1 MYRIDREPGDCPP
14 MSTST
19 LQIPDMHCASC
30 VSRIERALEG
40 VDRLEVGAI
49 NPTNRQA
56 RVDWHETQALKQG
69 LEALSRAGYPARTE
83 QRDYAIE
90 GMHCASCVH
99 KIESGLADVP
109 GVLDAAVNLAS
120 SRARVTLL
128 PDTEDRSV
136 IEAIARAGYDAR
148 AKDEGRAHSEDA
160 ETAER
165 AQQKRRF
172 LLAAALTLPVFA
184 IEMGSHVVP
193 GMQQWI
199 GEALG
204 QHNVHW
210 GMLVLTTLVLFGPGR
225 VFFRYGGPA
234 LLRGAPDM
242 NSLVMLGASA
252 AWAYSVVATVAPR
265 IFPRGTANVY
275 FEAAAV
281 IVTLILLGRWLEG
294 IARGRTSSAI
304 RGLMQLTPDTAWLE
318 RDGEFEEIAVDEL
331 RAGDIVQVRPGAKVP
346 VDGVVTEGRS
356 WIDESMISGEP
367 DPVEKGE
374 GDEVV
379 GGTLNQTGA
388 FRMKA
393 EATGNDTVLARI
405 IDMVEQAQGNR
416 LPVQA
421 LVDRVVRYFV
431 PAVLAAAAVT
441 LAGWLLLGPEP
452 ALSLA
457 LVNTVAVLIIACP
470 CAMGLATPVSIMVGM
485 GRAANSGVLFRKG
498 DALQRMR
505 DVRLIAF
512 DKTGT
517 LTEGRPQVVAM
528 EAADDMTDDEL
539 LALAAA
545 VEQNSEHP
553 IARAIVEAAR
563 DRELD
568 VPQGSDFDSETGQG
582 VRATVDG
589 NMIWIGGPGL
599 LKSLEA
605 DLPEALSAIADEQSG
620 EGATVVFVMRGD
632 KVIGLIAVADPLKE
646 HAVETID
653 HLHHAGIRTAMIT
666 GDAKR
671 TAEAVARRL
680 GIDEVVAGVL
690 PDGKVEA
697 LDRLRGHDGKLAFV
711 GDGINDAPV
720 LVAADVGIAI
730 GSGTDIAIDSADVV
744 LMSGDPQRV
753 VTAIELSHK
762 VMRNIA
768 QNLFWAFGYNVL
780 LIPVAAGVLYPVGGM
795 LLSPM
800 LAAAAMSFSSL
811 FVLGN
816 ALRLRRP

>member
-1 MYRIDREPGDCPP
+1 M
-14 MSTST
+14 TTTT

-40 VDRLEVGAI
+40 IERLEVGAI
-49 NPTNRQA
+49 NPATRQA
-56 RVDWHETQALKQG
+56 RVDWQAPEALRQSLQALNK
-69 LEALSRAGYPARTE
+69 AGFPARTE
-83 QRDYAIE
+83 QRDYVIE

-99 KIESGLADVP
+99 RVESGLGELA
-109 GVLDAAVNLAS
+109 GVVNATVNLAA

-128 PDTEDRSV
+128 PDVRDRNV
-136 IEAIARAGYDAR
+136 VEAIARAGYDAR
-148 AKDEGRAHSEDA
+148 VADEDRAHTLDTEAA
-160 ETAER
+160 ETAR
-165 AQQKRRF
+165 HKRRF
-172 LLAAALTLPVFA
+172 LIAAALTLPVFLV
-184 IEMGSHVVP
+184 EMGSHVIP
-193 GMQQWI
+193 AMQQWV
-199 GEALG
+199 G
-204 QHNVHW
+204 QTPGWRNVHL

-242 NSLVMLGASA
+242 NSLVMLGATA
-252 AWAYSVVATVAPR
+252 AWAYSVVATIVPA
-265 IFPRGTANVY
+265 IFPEGTANVY

-304 RGLMQLTPDTAWLE
+304 RGLMELAPDTAWVE
-318 RDGEFEEIAVDEL
+318 RDGDLAEVPVDEL
-331 RAGDIVQVRPGAKVP
+331 QPGDIVQVRPGAKVP

-356 WIDESMISGEP
+356 WLDESMISGEP
-367 DPVEKGE
+367 DPIEKGK

-379 GGTLNQTGA
+379 GGTLNQTGS

-393 EATGNDTVLARI
+393 QATGNDTVLARI
-405 IDMVEQAQGNR
+405 IDLVEQAQGNR
-416 LPVQA
+416 LPVQT

-431 PAVLAAAAVT
+431 PAVLAVAALT
-441 LAGWLLLGPEP
+441 LAGWLLFGPEP

-498 DALQRMR
+498 DALQRLR
-505 DVRLIAF
+505 DVGLVAF

-517 LTEGRPQVVAM
+517 LTEGRPRVVAV
-528 EAADDMTDDEL
+528 EAANDMTDDDL
-539 LALAAA
+539 LGVAAA
-545 VEQNSEHP
+545 VETSSEHP
-553 IARAIVEAAR
+553 IGRAIVEAAR
-563 DRELD
+563 ARSLD
-568 VPQGSDFDSETGQG
+568 LPDAADFDSETGQG

-589 NMIWIGGPGL
+589 ETVRIGGPGL
-599 LKSLEA
+599 LERLDA
-605 DLPEALSAIADEQSG
+605 DLPDALSATADQQSG
-620 EGATVVFVMRGD
+620 EGATVVFVLAGER
-632 KVIGLIAVADPLKE
+632 VQGLIAVADPLKE
-646 HAVETID
+646 RAIETID
-653 HLHHAGIRTAMIT
+653 HLHRAGIRTAMVT
-666 GDAKR
+666 GDAHK
-671 TAEAVARRL
+671 TAQAVAKKL
-680 GIDEVVAGVL
+680 GIDHVVAGVR

-697 LDRLRGHDGKLAFV
+697 LDTLRDQTVGKLAFV

-720 LVAADVGIAI
+720 LASAEVGIAI
-730 GSGTDIAIDSADVV
+730 GTGTDIAMDSADVV
-744 LMSGDPQRV
+744 LMSGDPGRV

-768 QNLFWAFGYNVL
+768 QNLFWAFGYNTV
-780 LIPVAAGVLYPVGGM
+780 LIPVAAGVLYPLGGI

-816 ALRLRRP
+816 ALRLRST